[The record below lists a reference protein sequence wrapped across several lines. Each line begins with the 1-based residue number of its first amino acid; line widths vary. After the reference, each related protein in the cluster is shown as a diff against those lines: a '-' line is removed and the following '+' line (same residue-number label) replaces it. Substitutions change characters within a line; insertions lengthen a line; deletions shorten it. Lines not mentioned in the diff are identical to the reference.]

1 MLKQVS
7 VSENM
12 LIVIIGDFYSRCS
25 TEIRSLQDYELN
37 VAMATVIKATYDKE
51 EDLKEKY
58 NIANDIE
65 YDLPAYI
72 IGLFK
77 ETGYDVKNE
86 ETAKDWL
93 YSTVRNIIPTSNNI
107 EDTPY
112 PMHIEDINIA
122 IAEPT
127 VGGYFE
133 VVADSEKDIKNSINV
148 LINWGLSL

>member
-1 MLKQVS
+1 MLKKVN

-12 LIVIIGDFYSRCS
+12 LIVVIGDFYSRCS
-25 TEIRSLQDYELN
+25 AEIRSLQDYKLN

-51 EDLKEKY
+51 ENLKKKY
-58 NIANDIE
+58 NMADGIE

-72 IGLFK
+72 ISLFK
-77 ETGYDVKNE
+77 ETGYAMKDE
-86 ETAKDWL
+86 EATKDWL
-93 YSTVRNIIPTSNNI
+93 YSTIRNIIPTPNI

-133 VVADSEKDIKNSINV
+133 VVADTEKDIKDSVNV
-148 LINWGLSL
+148 LINWGLPVA